1 VEFALAPE
9 QSALRRSIISFAR
22 DELGDGSDDDR
33 EMRFSREGWDRCA
46 QFGVLGWPIP
56 QEFGG
61 AGLDPLS
68 TIVALEALGYACRD
82 NGLIFVINN
91 HLWAC
96 AVYLLQ
102 HGTDEQRKRFLPP
115 MCAGELIGA
124 HALTEEHAG
133 SDVLSMRTTAV
144 RDGDGY
150 VLNGVKTFISNAGI
164 ADVYVVVARTGEEGR
179 RQDALSAFVVP
190 ADTPGLKVT
199 RQWTKAGLRSTPM
212 GEVTFSDCR
221 VPAENLLGQEG
232 DGYSIFT
239 STIEWERCFMFANQV
254 GVMERIL
261 DGCVDH
267 ARWRDQFGRAI
278 GANQAVSHR
287 IADMKVRL
295 ELAKLILYK
304 VGWLKQRGK
313 IALAESA
320 IAKLF
325 ISESHVQA
333 GLDAMQ
339 IHGARGYLTEFGIER
354 ELRDALG
361 GTIYGGTSEIQREVI
376 SSLLGMPS
384 GNGRG

>member
-1 VEFALAPE
+1 MDFALSPE
-9 QSALRRSIISFAR
+9 QRALRRSIINFAR
-22 DELGDGSDDDR
+22 AELGDGADDDR
-33 EMRFSREGWDRCA
+33 EMRFSLDGWERCA
-46 QFGVLGWPIP
+46 RFGVLGWPIP

-61 AGLDPLS
+61 VGLDPLS
-68 TIVALEALGYACRD
+68 TVIAMEALGYACRD
-82 NGLIFVINN
+82 NGLVFVINN

-96 AVYLLQ
+96 AVYLQQ
-102 HGTDEQRKRFLPP
+102 HGNDEQRKRFLPK

-133 SDVLSMRTTAV
+133 SDILSMRTTVV
-144 RDGDGY
+144 RDGDEY
-150 VLNGVKTFISNAGI
+150 VLTGTKTFISNAGI
-164 ADVYVVVARTGEEGR
+164 ADVFVLLARTGEPGR

-190 ADTPGLKVT
+190 ADSPGLEVT
-199 RQWTKAGLRSTPM
+199 RQWTKSGLRSTPM
-212 GEVTFSDCR
+212 GEVTLTGCR
-221 VPAENLLGQEG
+221 VPVDNLLGREG

-261 DGCVDH
+261 EDCVRH
-267 ARWRDQFGRAI
+267 ARGREQFGRPV

-295 ELAKLILYK
+295 ELAKLMIYK
-304 VGWLKQRGK
+304 VGWLKQQGK
-313 IALAESA
+313 IALAEAA

-333 GLDAMQ
+333 ALDAMQ
-339 IHGARGYLTEFGIER
+339 IHGARGYLAEFGVER

-376 SSLLGMPS
+376 ASLAGMPGS
-384 GNGRG
+384 GRV